1 MNKIKLQQFRR
12 YAGYTLAGL
21 LITLLLVAGGCA
33 VWLWGWTW
41 KGTPQFHESW
51 TPEERTA
58 IAEFDDFLKNSFVN
72 GALKYMGMTDEV
84 HPVVKA
90 FLAKTICGPVSVQ
103 LRQIAET
110 GNAAVPGVEIL
121 SGCGATPALLASQ
134 TAHFGA
140 LKALIRH
147 GANPNA
153 GLNIEQDDSERVNP
167 VELPLTPLISGNFI
181 HPGKNVP
188 WEERRVVADFL
199 IEHGA
204 DINADRIIGLCCC
217 LPYMREEKDSAPWFW
232 AMEKGYR
239 ATGEHLQV
247 MINHEGAQLE
257 LIEAM
262 LKSNP
267 GVTNAVH
274 YGRTPLQYLAEIA
287 GVVPHRLAALEPIL
301 KLLLQY
307 GADPTRLPSGDAE
320 YDEPESRLPL
330 QILRENP
337 PGRSRRK
344 ADVAIPRHDTPEYA
358 IWQRMCEL
366 LEAHSPLPCGRG
378 ID

>member
-1 MNKIKLQQFRR
+1 MNKIKLQKLWR
-12 YAGYTLAGL
+12 YTGYTLVGM
-21 LITLLLVAGGCA
+21 LITLLLAAGGGA

-58 IAEFDDFLKNSFVN
+58 IAEFDVFLKTSFVDA
-72 GALKYMGMTDEV
+72 ALEYMGHPDEL
-84 HPVVKA
+84 HPVMKA
-90 FLAKTICGPVSVQ
+90 FLAKSICGPVSSQ

-110 GNAAVPGVEIL
+110 GDAAVPGVEIL
-121 SGCGATPALLASQ
+121 SGRGVTPALLASQ
-134 TAHFGA
+134 SAHFDA

-153 GLNIEQDDSERVNP
+153 GLNIADDSEPENL
-167 VELPLTPLISGNFI
+167 VEFPLTPLISGNFI
-181 HPGKNVP
+181 HRDKNIP
-188 WEERRVVADFL
+188 WEERRVIADFL

-204 DINADRIIGLCCC
+204 DINADRIIGLCCFM
-217 LPYMREEKDSAPWFW
+217 PYLLHDEKDSAPLLW
-232 AMEKGYR
+232 AIEKGYK
-239 ATGEHLQV
+239 ATGEHLQL
-247 MINHEGAQLE
+247 MINFEGAQLE

-267 GVTNAVH
+267 ELANEVDDGK
-274 YGRTPLQYLAEIA
+274 TPLQHLTEIA
-287 GVVPHRLAALEPIL
+287 GAASQRLAELEPIL

-307 GADPTRLPSGDAE
+307 GADPALLPSGTDE
-320 YDEPESRLPL
+320 YDEPETRLPL

-344 ADVAIPRHDTPEYA
+344 ADDASLQCDTPEYA

-366 LEAHSPLPCGRG
+366 LERHSLAAKSERAQ
-378 ID
+378 

>member
-1 MNKIKLQQFRR
+1 MNKIRVRKFWR
-12 YAGYTLAGL
+12 YTSYTLAGL
-21 LITLLLVAGGCA
+21 LITLLLAAVAGA

-58 IAEFDDFLKNSFVN
+58 IAEFDVFLQKSFVN
-72 GALKYMGMTDEV
+72 ESSLALMGLPEDLQ
-84 HPVVKA
+84 PVLKA
-90 FLAKTICGPVSVQ
+90 LLAKTICGPVSEQ

-110 GNAAVPGVEIL
+110 GDAAIPGVKNMV
-121 SGCGATPALLASQ
+121 GRGVTPALLASQ
-134 TAHFGA
+134 SAHFGA

-153 GLNIEQDDSERVNP
+153 GLNIETDDSMPENL
-167 VELPLTPLISGNFI
+167 VELPLTPLISGDFI
-181 HPGKNVP
+181 HPDKNIS
-188 WEERRVVADFL
+188 WEERRGIADFL

-204 DINADRIIGLCCC
+204 DINADRIIGLCCFM
-217 LPYMREEKDSAPWFW
+217 PYMLHEEKDSAPLLW
-232 AMEKGYR
+232 AIEKGYK
-239 ATGEHLQV
+239 ATGEHLQL
-247 MINHEGAQLE
+247 MINFEGAQLE

-267 GVTNAVH
+267 GLSNAVDD
-274 YGRTPLQYLAEIA
+274 GKTPLQHLAKIAGAEPQRLAE
-287 GVVPHRLAALEPIL
+287 LEPIL

-307 GADPTRLPSGDAE
+307 GADPALLPAGTDE

-330 QILRENP
+330 QILRDNP
-337 PGRSRRK
+337 PESSRLRTD
-344 ADVAIPRHDTPEYA
+344 AALLRRDTPEYA

-366 LEAHSPLPCGRG
+366 LEAHTPATTAK
-378 ID
+378 

>member
-1 MNKIKLQQFRR
+1 MNKIKLQKLWR
-12 YAGYTLAGL
+12 YTGYTLVGM
-21 LITLLLVAGGCA
+21 LITLLLAAGGGA

-51 TPEERTA
+51 TPAERTA
-58 IAEFDDFLKNSFVN
+58 IAEFDVFLKTSFVDD
-72 GALKYMGMTDEV
+72 ALKHMGQPDEL
-84 HPVVKA
+84 HPVMKA
-90 FLAKTICGPVSVQ
+90 FLAKSICGPVSEQ

-110 GNAAVPGVEIL
+110 GDAAVPGVEIL
-121 SGCGATPALLASQ
+121 SGRGVTPALLASQ
-134 TAHFGA
+134 SAHFDA

-153 GLNIEQDDSERVNP
+153 GLNIADDSEPENL
-167 VELPLTPLISGNFI
+167 VELPLTPLISGYFI
-181 HPGKNVP
+181 HRDKNIP
-188 WEERRVVADFL
+188 REERRVIADFL

-204 DINADRIIGLCCC
+204 DINADRIIGLCCFM
-217 LPYMREEKDSAPWFW
+217 PYMLREEKDSAPWFW
-232 AMEKGYR
+232 AIEKGYK
-239 ATGEHLQV
+239 ATGEHLQL
-247 MINHEGAQLE
+247 MINFEGAHLE

-267 GVTNAVH
+267 GLANEVDD
-274 YGRTPLQYLAEIA
+274 GKTPLQHLAKIAGAPSQRLAE
-287 GVVPHRLAALEPIL
+287 LEPIL

-307 GADPTRLPSGDAE
+307 GADPALLPSGTDE
-320 YDEPESRLPL
+320 YDEPETRLPL

-344 ADVAIPRHDTPEYA
+344 ADAASFQCDAPEYA

-366 LEAHSPLPCGRG
+366 LEKHSLAAKSEKAQ
-378 ID
+378 